1 MKIYVQGADLR
12 GRFQLRDTTVDALA
26 ERYRSAK
33 RVYFT
38 ASFEQERRHRADC
51 FMITA
56 DELLDWMLEDT
67 EILERNLHADPAHDG
82 LLDRA
87 LAVLEEERPLNGEPF
102 GDEDSQ
108 HLRGLNLSTLR
119 PGVVIDGA
127 PPEVELHGHIRDL
140 HGALGRL
147 FFYTAGKTEARVWD
161 VSGAAAIA
169 EAAGQIH
176 SDLERGF
183 IRAEVF
189 NAGELD
195 RFRTPQEA
203 KTKGLLRVVDRAYR
217 IAAGDVIDVK
227 FNV

>member
-1 MKIYVQGADLR
+1 M
-12 GRFQLRDTTVDALA
+12 
-26 ERYRSAK
+26 
-33 RVYFT
+33 
-38 ASFEQERRHRADC
+38 
-51 FMITA
+51 
-56 DELLDWMLEDT
+56 
-67 EILERNLHADPAHDG
+67 
-82 LLDRA
+82 
-87 LAVLEEERPLNGEPF
+87 
-102 GDEDSQ
+102 
-108 HLRGLNLSTLR
+108 
-119 PGVVIDGA
+119 
-127 PPEVELHGHIRDL
+127 
-140 HGALGRL
+140 
-147 FFYTAGKTEARVWD
+147 WD
-161 VSGAAAIA
+161 VSGGAAIA

>member
-1 MKIYVQGADLR
+1 MKIYVREAELR
-12 GRFQLRDTTVDALA
+12 GRFQLRDATVDALA

-33 RVYFT
+33 RVYFS

-56 DELLDWMLEDT
+56 DEQLDWMLEDI
-67 EILERNLHADPAHDG
+67 EILERNLHADPARTD
-82 LLDRA
+82 LLHRA
-87 LAVLEEERPLNGEPF
+87 LAVLERERPLNEEPF
-102 GDEDSQ
+102 AGDELQ
-108 HLRGLNLSTLR
+108 YLRGLNVSTLR
-119 PGVVIDGA
+119 PGVVIDGP
-127 PPEVELHGHIRDL
+127 PPEEDLHRQVRDL
-140 HGALGRL
+140 HQALGRL
-147 FFYTAGKTEARVWD
+147 FFYTAGRTEARVWD
-161 VSGAAAIA
+161 VSGGAAIA

-189 NAGELD
+189 NVGELD
-195 RFRTPQEA
+195 HFRTPQEA
-203 KTKGLLRVVDRAYR
+203 KTKGLLRVVERGYR

>member
-1 MKIYVQGADLR
+1 MKIHVQGADLS
-12 GRFQLRDTTVDALA
+12 GRFQLRDATVDALA

-56 DELLDWMLEDT
+56 DEQLDWILEDI
-67 EILERNLHADPAHDG
+67 EILERNLHVDSARTD
-82 LLDRA
+82 LLSRA
-87 LAVLEEERPLNGEPF
+87 LAVLEEERPLHGESF
-102 GDEDSQ
+102 ADDELQ

-119 PGVVIDGA
+119 PGMVIDGA
-127 PPEVELHGHIRDL
+127 PPEEELHRHVRAL
-140 HGALGRL
+140 HQALGRL

-161 VSGAAAIA
+161 VSGGAAIA

-189 NAGELD
+189 NVDELD

-203 KTKGLLRVVDRAYR
+203 KTKGLLRVVDRGYR
-217 IAAGDVIDVK
+217 IATGDVIDVK